1 MKPTF
6 ALAALAGVAAS
17 SLAATIHAD
26 ICFGVTPY
34 PVGIQPSDV
43 AAADLNLDGY
53 PDLVVANHDPALDN
67 RIAVLLNQGDGTFA
81 PSVFYDTGD
90 RPYWLATG
98 DFNGDG
104 LPDVAVTNYF
114 GASISVFLNVGG
126 GTLAPQVLYET
137 LPGPTF
143 ILAADVTGD
152 GAPELLVANESA
164 STVTT
169 FVNAGDGTFAAAPTT
184 PVGYAPYGLASG
196 DFDLDGD
203 LDVAVS
209 NYGTGEVNTEIGIL
223 LNQGDGSFARQVVYL
238 AGYAT
243 VGLAAVDVD
252 NDGFLDLAGANL
264 GFFAENDTVS
274 VLRNQG
280 DGTFATHVEY
290 VVGAGPYD
298 IAATDF
304 NGDGFADLATGNE
317 QGTVSILLNQGD
329 GTFAR
334 SENVPIVASALGLA
348 IADLD
353 ANATPEIAIAALST
367 GDVFVLFNEY
377 VGIVAPPSDVASVP
391 GDRVTFSVVAGGP
404 GPFTYQWRKDGVDLV
419 DGGTVGGANASTLSI
434 APASLRDAG
443 AYDVVVTNACGSVT
457 SAPATLKVTGPR
469 CPTDL
474 DGNGTTDGADLGAL
488 LGNWGGSGTGDLDAS
503 GTVDGADLGTL
514 LGSWGSC

>member
-1 MKPTF
+1 MKPTLAF
-6 ALAALAGVAAS
+6 AALASAAAAS
-17 SLAATIHAD
+17 FSATIHAD
-26 ICFGVTPY
+26 VCFGVTPY

-81 PSVFYDTGD
+81 ASVFYDTGD
-90 RPYWLATG
+90 RPYWLAAG

-104 LPDVAVTNYF
+104 LPDVAVTNYA

-126 GTLAPQVLYET
+126 GALAPQILYEA
-137 LPGPTF
+137 PPEPTF
-143 ILAADVTGD
+143 IHAADVTGD
-152 GAPELLVANESA
+152 GAPELLVASQSS

-169 FVNAGDGTFAAAPTT
+169 FVNAGDGTFAAAPPT

-209 NYGTGEVNTEIGIL
+209 NYGTGEFNTEIGIL
-223 LNQGDGSFARQVVYL
+223 LNQGDGTFARQVVYL

-243 VGLAAVDVD
+243 VGLAAADLD
-252 NDGFLDLAGANL
+252 NDGDVDLAGANL

-280 DGTFATHVEY
+280 DGTFAPHVEY

-298 IAATDF
+298 VAASDF
-304 NGDGFADLATGNE
+304 NGDGFADLVTGNE

-329 GTFAR
+329 GTFAPAN
-334 SENVPIVASALGLA
+334 NVPIFASSLGVA
-348 IADLD
+348 IADFD
-353 ANATPEIAIAALST
+353 ANATPEIALAAFST
-367 GDVFVLFNEY
+367 GDVFVLYNEY
-377 VGIVAPPSDVASVP
+377 VGIVAPPSDVVALP
-391 GDRVTFSVVAGGP
+391 GDRVAFSVVAGGP
-404 GPFTYQWRKDGVDLV
+404 GPLTYQWRKDGVDLA
-419 DGGTVGGANASTLSI
+419 DGGPVSGATGETLLI
-434 APASLRDAG
+434 APASVRDAG
-443 AYDVVVTNACGSVT
+443 AYDVVVANACGSVT
-457 SAPATLKVTGPR
+457 SAPATLSVTAPR
-469 CPTDL
+469 CTTDL

-488 LGNWGGSGTGDLDAS
+488 LGNWGGSGTGDFDAS

-514 LGSWGSC
+514 LGSWGPC